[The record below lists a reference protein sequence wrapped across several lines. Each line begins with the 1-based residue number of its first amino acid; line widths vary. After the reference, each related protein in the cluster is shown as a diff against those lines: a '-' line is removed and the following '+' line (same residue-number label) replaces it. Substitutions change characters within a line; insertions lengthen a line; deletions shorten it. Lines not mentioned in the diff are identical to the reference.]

1 MLLRCFKAP
10 RPVSLRIFCST
21 QSSAPHYSTSSPI
34 SLAETPDHLTHLT
47 PTGAARMVSMPPPS
61 PSEVNPGAKHK
72 PPTRRVAIA
81 RAIIRFSN
89 PKLVQL
95 IRSAAMEKG
104 DVLAVARIS
113 GIMAAKKTSELIPLC
128 HNIPLGGVQV
138 DVEVVGSAGK
148 AMGGTG
154 NEETIGSLDEQSP
167 PQESPKDRKTID
179 DAAPPGL
186 MSIEK
191 RAIEHGAVIITAR
204 VHTYGQTGVEMEA
217 LTAASVAG
225 LTVYDMCKG
234 VDRGMRMEAVRVVLK
249 TGGHSGTWMETKNGT
264 VESGIANS

>member
-1 MLLRCFKAP
+1 
-10 RPVSLRIFCST
+10 
-21 QSSAPHYSTSSPI
+21 
-34 SLAETPDHLTHLT
+34 
-47 PTGAARMVSMPPPS
+47 
-61 PSEVNPGAKHK
+61 
-72 PPTRRVAIA
+72 
-81 RAIIRFSN
+81 
-89 PKLVQL
+89 
-95 IRSAAMEKG
+95 MEKG
-104 DVLAVARIS
+104 DVLAVARVS

-128 HNIPLGGVQV
+128 HNIPIGGVQV

-148 AMGGTG
+148 AMGGRG
-154 NEETIGSLDEQSP
+154 NEGTLGELDGQSAR
-167 PQESPKDRKTID
+167 ELPKDPGTLE

-186 MSIEK
+186 MFIER

-249 TGGHSGTWMETKNGT
+249 KGGHSGTWMERKNGA
-264 VESGIANS
+264 VESVKTHSSEQINPGEEQADIDMGR